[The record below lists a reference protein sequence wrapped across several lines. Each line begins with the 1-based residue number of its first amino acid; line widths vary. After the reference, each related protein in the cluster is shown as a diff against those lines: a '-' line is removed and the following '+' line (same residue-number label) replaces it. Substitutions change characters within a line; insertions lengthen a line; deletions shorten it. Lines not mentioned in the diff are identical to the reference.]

1 MKYDDILLDEI
12 KSFFLKKRNEE
23 SCGLIVSNQD
33 SFKFVSC
40 KNIAKDKTNHF
51 VIDPIDYL
59 RASNIGVI
67 DSCVHSHIK
76 DTSFSFKDIMAS
88 FTHNMS
94 YCLYNSKKDKFYMF
108 DPQKNQKYFKYLN
121 LQYENGIQD
130 CHILLKNF
138 YFNELNLDIDIK
150 NIPERKGVRYE
161 DLKENKQ
168 HMWSLDK
175 YQDEYIRNGF
185 EIFFP
190 KKIEDLKVFDVL
202 VFAGFEKG
210 IPTHGALFLEND
222 MILHQRYNFISTLE
236 SFRKAHFKY
245 IVYCL
250 RHKNISN
257 K

>member
-1 MKYDDILLDEI
+1 MENKFLIDAKKHALANIYQEI
-12 KSFFLKKRNEE
+12 
-23 SCGLIVSNQD
+23 CGLIINVDDNLEY
-33 SFKFVSC
+33 FAC
-40 KNIAKDKTNHF
+40 KNAALKKINNF
-51 VIDPIDYL
+51 SIDPIDYL
-59 RASNIGVI
+59 KAEAKGKIVG
-67 DSCVHSHIK
+67 CFHSHIK
-76 DTSFSFKDIMAS
+76 DASFSFRDIINS
-88 FTHNMS
+88 FAHNIT
-94 YCLYNSKKDKFYMF
+94 YYLYNLKKDKFYIF
-108 DPQKNQKYFKYLN
+108 DPEQNQKYFKYLN
-121 LQYENGIQD
+121 LQYENGVQD

-138 YFNELNLDIDIK
+138 YFNELNLNIDIK
-150 NIPERKGVRYE
+150 NTPERKGIRYE
-161 DLKENKQ
+161 DLKENKE

-202 VFAGFEKG
+202 VLAGFEKG

-250 RHKNISN
+250 RHKSI
-257 K
+257 KYE